1 MPELPEVE
9 TVRCGIGQ
17 HLPGRRLRRV
27 RLRRTDLR
35 WAIPVKA
42 CEDLEGRQCTGVR
55 RRSKYL
61 QLFFSGAEAPVALL
75 HLGMSGRLGVDVLR
89 PDGRRP
95 AWETHEHWR
104 MDFGDRLLRFSDPR
118 RFGMLDVVADAEI
131 SQHRLLRHL
140 GPEPLQ
146 KEFNGSALHRTSRHR
161 KVAVKNFLMDA
172 RNVVG
177 IGNIYASE
185 ACFRAGVRPGRA
197 AGRLTRAECGA
208 LARAVKQVLR
218 AAIRAGGTTLR
229 DYVGVDDRIGF
240 FQRQLRVYGRDGD
253 PCSHCSTT
261 IKRTT
266 ANGRSTFY
274 CPACQQ

>member
-9 TVRCGIGQ
+9 TVRCGIGR

-27 RLRRTDLR
+27 GLRRTDLR

-42 CEDLEGRQCTGVR
+42 FQDLAGRQCTGVR

-61 QLFFSGAEAPVALL
+61 QLSFSGAGAPVALV

-89 PDGRRP
+89 PGGRRP
-95 AWETHEHWR
+95 VWETHEHWR

-131 SQHRLLRHL
+131 SEHRLLRHL
-140 GPEPLQ
+140 GPEPLHR
-146 KEFNGSALHRTSRHR
+146 EFNGSTLHQRSRRR
-161 KVAVKNFLMDA
+161 KVTVKNFLMDA
-172 RNVVG
+172 KNVVG
-177 IGNIYASE
+177 VGNIYASE

-197 AGRLTRAECGA
+197 AGRLTRAECDD
-208 LARAVKQVLR
+208 LARSVKQVLR

-229 DYVGVDDRIGF
+229 DYVGVDDNIGF
-240 FQRQLRVYGRDGD
+240 FQRQLQVYGRDGD
-253 PCSHCSTT
+253 ACRHCGTT
-261 IKRTT
+261 ISQRCGGNEFDKARIF
-266 ANGRSTFY
+266 AL
-274 CPACQQ
+274 

>member
-1 MPELPEVE
+1 M
-9 TVRCGIGQ
+9 
-17 HLPGRRLRRV
+17 
-27 RLRRTDLR
+27 
-35 WAIPVKA
+35 KA
-42 CEDLEGRQCTGVR
+42 FEDLVGRQCTGVH

-61 QLFFSGAEAPVALL
+61 QLSFSGADAPVALL

-89 PDGRRP
+89 PYGRRP
-95 AWETHEHWR
+95 AWEIHEHWR

-140 GPEPLQ
+140 GPEPLD
-146 KEFNGSALHRTSRHR
+146 KEFNGSTLHRCSRHR
-161 KVAVKNFLMDA
+161 RVAVKNFLMDA

-177 IGNIYASE
+177 VGNVYASG

-197 AGRLTRAECGA
+197 AGRLTRAECDA
-208 LARAVKQVLR
+208 LARSIKQVL
-218 AAIRAGGTTLR
+218 RAGGTTLR

-240 FQRQLRVYGRDGD
+240 FQRQLRVYGRDGQ
-253 PCSHCSTT
+253 PCNRCHTT

-266 ANGRSTFY
+266 ATGRSTFY